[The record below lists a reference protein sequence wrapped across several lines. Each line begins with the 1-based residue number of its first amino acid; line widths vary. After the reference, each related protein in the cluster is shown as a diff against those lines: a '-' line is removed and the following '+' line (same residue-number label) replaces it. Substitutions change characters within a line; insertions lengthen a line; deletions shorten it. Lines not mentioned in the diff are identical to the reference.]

1 LTGYRAARVRTIFQL
16 PQDLQHLHPGKLVY
30 IDWMNNFSAQPAKY
44 INQFTAYRTFDS
56 EGKQKSAVVP
66 LSAIHLSCHLAP
78 DYGSLDPDIEL
89 EVDTEIFAIS
99 RRFYL
104 NDFGSY
110 FIYEL
115 MRHWMAAR

>member
-1 LTGYRAARVRTIFQL
+1 MTGYRAARVRAIFEL
-16 PQDLQHLHPGKLVY
+16 PPHLQHLHPDKLVY
-30 IDWMNNFSAQPAKY
+30 IDWMNNFPLRPAKY
-44 INQFTAYRTFDS
+44 INQFTAYCTFDS
-56 EGKQKSAVVP
+56 AGKQKSSVVP

-78 DYGSLDPDIEL
+78 DYGSLDPAIEL
-89 EVDTEIFAIS
+89 EVDTEIFALC

-115 MRHWMAAR
+115 MRHWMAGR